1 MSPARSVPRSHTHY
15 LNPPTSG
22 MGWTGLTTQVRR
34 PFAGSLPS
42 AITSHVR
49 RDVRDHGT
57 LLRPARCSHCMCH
70 GGQWKGVR
78 HLFMQS
84 ARAEGNN
91 RSVTPAGFRKVR
103 ERQQLCMEATLPDYP
118 MPWE

>member
-1 MSPARSVPRSHTHY
+1 MCDEMYVTTAPCFAPHVAHTA
-15 LNPPTSG
+15 L
-22 MGWTGLTTQVRR
+22 
-34 PFAGSLPS
+34 
-42 AITSHVR
+42 
-49 RDVRDHGT
+49 
-57 LLRPARCSHCMCH
+57 CH

-78 HLFMQS
+78 HLLMQS